1 MRFPKIIL
9 IAYLIANSYGVF
21 AQTNNF
27 WIQSYGGLGFTFDKA
42 GNFILKN
49 NLIKSNLSAGSNNN
63 FHSISDFNGE
73 LAIYSLDDKV
83 YNNKNQVIKNGDS
96 LKCTITNESFSKY
109 SLLIDTTNYLIYGY
123 FYDLKKRTTDYKTV
137 YFNYIK
143 RDRNEVTNYV
153 IPSNRKNYSL
163 TFNDTIFS
171 IATSRNIKGQP
182 VMVLRTK
189 NYFYSIRFLSGGLP
203 QLLDS
208 FYYPQRVVI
217 ADSFLLNPMLTYGK
231 YSVAG
236 ILNST
241 MSISNDGN
249 FISFTNEYNA
259 GISFL
264 NLAYMQY
271 CGLNLMAFDKETGR
285 FGTPQLFKEDLWHV
299 NISKNDIGNTIY
311 NQVFSP
317 NDSMLYYLNKEFS
330 ISGNGLE
337 YYKLIQY
344 DIYNKTFNIIDKFNP
359 TSFYCSGLNH
369 LGELFYT
376 TANTNFTQTILN
388 KIIEPNLVFP
398 LCLLKKNIS
407 SFQLLDAISSPRHQ
421 YDFLR
426 TSINIKYDCAAQVSI
441 KNNSQYW
448 IGFAKYTWHIQ
459 DETGKEIYYYTK
471 EPPPLTYKKNGDY
484 ILKLFGYSP
493 RGSGYGEWYI
503 DTIKIRIPP
512 KPVANFYAKDSIV
525 CRYTGL
531 RFFNLSK
538 SKDTISNKYLWSF
551 GDGTTSSEINP
562 THIYTN
568 PGLYSVSLLYRN
580 GYCDSTLVKNQYIR
594 VVDAP
599 KPGFNVQYK
608 QGCSPFI
615 GNFTDTVTLN
625 VKQKDYYF
633 SDLIGWQNINITTPN
648 FTHRFEKPG
657 VYKALQRLTGFT
669 GCIIQTDSIIFNIT
683 KGLTTLDTLS
693 IINSSIE
700 QKNALLNWPKQTAA
714 VRYQI
719 YKDGKFYL
727 QTTDT
732 FLIETSPYTKDVI
745 YSVAGID
752 SCGTQCSAGRVGKP
766 IFLQGQMIGNNEA
779 SVIYFSPYQ
788 QWLGNNITYSIQKLS
803 MGNWSAINIQANNAP
818 YNDAL
823 FLNRSELQACYRI
836 EAFEKSQPQIVT
848 HSNEVCIPYIPTLF
862 VPTAFSP
869 NDDGIN
875 DVYDITGF
883 GLKNYS
889 LTVYNRWGQ
898 LVFSGADKQ
907 AWDGSKAIEGV
918 YLIMVQYTT
927 NAGIKLNQRV
937 TVNLLK

>member
-1 MRFPKIIL
+1 MHLIRKLL

-27 WIQSYGGLGFTFDKA
+27 WVQNYGGFGFTFNKA
-42 GNFILKN
+42 GNFLIDG
-49 NLIKSNLSAGSNNN
+49 NLVKTN
-63 FHSISDFNGE
+63 FTTGVDNCHSVADFNGS
-73 LAIYSLDDKV
+73 LAIYSVDDKV
-83 YNNKNQVIKNGDS
+83 YNSKNLVIANGDS
-96 LKCTITNESFSKY
+96 LKCTQMGFLNSKY
-109 SLLIDTTNYLIYGY
+109 TLTIDTCNYLIYGHY
-123 FYDLKKRTTDYKTV
+123 YDIKSRTTDFKKI
-137 YFNYIK
+137 YFNYVK
-143 RDRNEVTNYV
+143 RDRNEATGYI
-153 IPSNRKNYSL
+153 IPANRKNYSIA
-163 TFNDTIFS
+163 FKDTVLAKVAF
-171 IATSRNIKGQP
+171 RNGAGQP
-182 VMVLRTK
+182 VMVLRTN
-189 NYFYSIRFLSGGLP
+189 NYFYALKFLNGGIP
-203 QLLDS
+203 QLMDS
-208 FYYPQRVVI
+208 FYYPQKAVI
-217 ADSFLLNPMLTYGK
+217 ADSFLFNPKLTFNRYG
-231 YSVAG
+231 AG
-236 ILNST
+236 ILYSN
-241 MSISNDGN
+241 MSVSNNGN
-249 FISFTNEYNA
+249 YISFTNEYS
-259 GISFL
+259 GGVSYL
-264 NLAYMQY
+264 NLAIMQY
-271 CGLNLMAFDKETGR
+271 CGLNSMAFNKETGK
-285 FGTPQLFKEDLWHV
+285 FAPPQLITENLWHYK
-299 NISKNDIGNTIY
+299 ISKSDIGNTIT

-317 NDSMLYYLNKEFS
+317 NDSMLYYLNEEKS
-330 ISGNGLE
+330 VYGTGSSN
-337 YYKLIQY
+337 YKLMQN
-344 DIYNKTFNIIDKFNP
+344 DFYNKKFGLVDSFNSANIGYYSD
-359 TSFYCSGLNH
+359 LNH
-369 LGELFYT
+369 LGEFFYT
-376 TANTNFTQTILN
+376 YGNSNLTQTIIN
-388 KIIEPNLVFP
+388 KILTPNLVFP
-398 LCLLKKNIS
+398 ALILKKNIS
-407 SFQLLDAISSPRHQ
+407 SFPFLYSFTSPRHQ

-426 TSINIKYDCAAQVSI
+426 TSMNIKYDCAAQVSI

-448 IGFAKYTWHIQ
+448 IGFTNYTWHIQ

-471 EPPPLTYKKNGDY
+471 EPTPLTYKKNGDY
-484 ILKLFGYSP
+484 IVKLFGYSP

-615 GNFTDTVTLN
+615 ANFTDTVTLN

-648 FTHRFEKPG
+648 FTHRFEKLG
-657 VYKALQRLTGFT
+657 VYTALQRLTGFT

-700 QKNALLNWPKQTAA
+700 QKNALLYWPKQTAA